1 MLPWRNW
8 PILAPFLA
16 ARREKGD
23 SADSTRIGNWR
34 PGPLVAAF
42 CLAFFLQALFAS
54 RLKSPTNDEPNHIV
68 SGASYISTRSIIAN
82 PQHPP
87 LVKELAGVSLALA
100 GIRWDAPATVQE
112 LAIRAPGWEW
122 QAGNRFLA
130 RAGVGRALFWA
141 RLPLLLLSPLLGLL
155 IYWWGRE
162 LAGARAG
169 LCALFLLAADPTMVA
184 HSYLVTTDV
193 SVATFSLLFLL
204 ALFRYLRK
212 PGIFRLAAAGAA
224 LGLALGTKF
233 SAIFL
238 LPIAAVLL
246 VAESLGPPASPGGAA
261 QPAGAV
267 TRVCSAVLALAGM
280 CVVAAMVIQVLYFSA
295 RGPFLYTHGLSTV
308 YADYNPNYV
317 GAYLGGQLKPRFA
330 SYFAVAWL
338 LKEPLATIA
347 LALGGTLLAL
357 RSRAIP
363 RLCKLFL
370 FLPPAVF
377 FVACTLW
384 ADDIGIRYAIPALPF
399 GYLAGGIAL
408 AALLKGRALHRVVA
422 VAACAWVACAAA
434 GIYPDHLS
442 YFNEAACLPAHPDQI
457 GLDGG
462 SSCGPN
468 WLADSNVDW
477 GQSLPQLKA
486 WLDRN
491 APGQTVQMAYFGTFP
506 PAAYGIHF
514 EDMKGDFPPLPRR
527 GLYAISAHYVA
538 YGPGI
543 GARWLRDEPEA
554 VVGHAYYIL
563 DIVF

>member
-1 MLPWRNW
+1 MV
-8 PILAPFLA
+8 
-16 ARREKGD
+16 G
-23 SADSTRIGNWR
+23 GNWR
-34 PGPLVAAF
+34 PGPLVATL
-42 CLAFFLQALFAS
+42 CLAFFLQGLFAG
-54 RLKSPTNDEPNHIV
+54 RQKSPTSDEPTHIV
-68 SGASYISTRSIIAN
+68 SGASYIATGSVVAN

-87 LVKELAGVSLALA
+87 LVKELAGLSLALA
-100 GIRWDAPATVQE
+100 GIRWHAPANPRE
-112 LAIRAPGWEW
+112 LANRTPGWEW
-122 QAGNRFLA
+122 SAGNRFLA
-130 RAGVGRALFWA
+130 GAGVGRALFWA

-155 IYWWGRE
+155 IYCWGRE

-169 LCALFLLAADPTMVA
+169 LCALFLFAADPTMVG

-193 SVATFSLLFLL
+193 AVATFSLLFLL

-212 PGIFRLAAAGAA
+212 PGLGRLAAAGVA
-224 LGLALGTKF
+224 LGLALCAKF

-238 LPIAAVLL
+238 LPVAAVLL
-246 VAESLGPPASPGGAA
+246 VAGFLWPPPSIEAA
-261 QPAGAV
+261 NRPAGAAARIV
-267 TRVCSAVLALAGM
+267 YAVAALAAM
-280 CVVAAMVIQVLYFSA
+280 CLVALVVIQILYFSP
-295 RGPFLYTHGLSTV
+295 RGPILYLQGLRKVNADHIPGFL
-308 YADYNPNYV
+308 
-317 GAYLGGQLKPRFA
+317 AYLSGHLKHRFA

-338 LKEPLATIA
+338 VKEPLATIA
-347 LALGGTLLAL
+347 LALGGTLLVL
-357 RSRAIP
+357 RSRAIT
-363 RLCKLFL
+363 RLGKLFL

-384 ADDIGIRYAIPALPF
+384 AENIGIRYAIPAFPF

-408 AALLKGRALHRVVA
+408 AALLQGRAFHRVVA
-422 VAACAWVACAAA
+422 VAACAWVAWAAA

-442 YFNEAACLPAHPDQI
+442 YFNEAACLPAHPERI

-462 SSCGPN
+462 SRCGPD